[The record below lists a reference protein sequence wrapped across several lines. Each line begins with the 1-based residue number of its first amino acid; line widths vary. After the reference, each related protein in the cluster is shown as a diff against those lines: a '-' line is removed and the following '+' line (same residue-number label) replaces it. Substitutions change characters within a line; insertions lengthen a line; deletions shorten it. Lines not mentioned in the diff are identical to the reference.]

1 MIGEYRQAK
10 VWVGDIFWHPMS
22 EPHKNGK
29 ADGVELM
36 DVMGRVY
43 QAPGEVILDG
53 MTGGIIETTKPITS
67 CKAFAWRIKD
77 GW

>member
-1 MIGEYRQAK
+1 MA
-10 VWVGDIFWHPMS
+10 GDIFWHAMS

-29 ADGVELM
+29 AEGVELM

-43 QAPGEVILDG
+43 QAPREVILDG
-53 MTGGIIETTKPITS
+53 VTLEKPLKPS